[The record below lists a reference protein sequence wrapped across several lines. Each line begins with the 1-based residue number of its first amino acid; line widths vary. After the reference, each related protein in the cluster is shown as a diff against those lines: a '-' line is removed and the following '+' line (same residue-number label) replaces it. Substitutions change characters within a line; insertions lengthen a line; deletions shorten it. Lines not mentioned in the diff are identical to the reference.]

1 MSGSYEQKLYKKDAD
16 GSDNYVTTMVLG
28 SSFEDI
34 TTDATA
40 RYYIDCANWD
50 EMTIYYTVDPASSG
64 DIVTTRV
71 DFSPDQSTWCAEA
84 DEVVTA
90 GVAAQLP
97 KTRAFTTTAAGS
109 HAVPVVSIPLND
121 RWARI
126 MVKDDA
132 GTTGTIGAIVI
143 LSKVG
148 S

>member
-1 MSGSYEQKLYKKDAD
+1 MGTYEQKLYKKDAD

-34 TTDATA
+34 TTDAAA

-50 EMTIYYTVDPASSG
+50 EMTLYFTVDPASSG
-64 DIVTTRV
+64 DVVTTRI
-71 DFSPDQSTWCAEA
+71 DFSPDQVSWFAEA
-84 DEVVTA
+84 DEAVTA
-90 GVAAQLP
+90 GAATVLP
-97 KTRAFTTTAAGS
+97 KTRVFTTTADGS
-109 HAVPVVSIPLND
+109 HTIPIASIPLND

-132 GTTGTIGAIVI
+132 GTTGVIGVKIV

>member
-1 MSGSYEQKLYKKDAD
+1 MGTYEQKILAKDID
-16 GSDNYVTTMVLG
+16 GSNNYVTSFVLG

-34 TTDATA
+34 TTDETA

-50 EMTIYYTVDPASSG
+50 EMTIYFTVDPASSG
-64 DIVTTRV
+64 DIVTTRI
-71 DFSPDQSTWCAEA
+71 DFSPDQTTWCAEA

-90 GVAAQLP
+90 GAAAVLP

-109 HAVPVVSIPLND
+109 HTIPVASIPLND

-126 MVKDDA
+126 MVKDDV
-132 GTTGTIGAIVI
+132 GTTGTLGCKII

>member
-1 MSGSYEQKLYKKDAD
+1 MSGSYEQKIVSKDAD
-16 GSDNYVTTMVLG
+16 GSKNYVTSFVLG

-34 TTDATA
+34 TTDASA

-64 DIVTTRV
+64 DIVTMRV
-71 DFSPDQSTWCAEA
+71 DFSPDQTVWCAEA

-90 GVAAQLP
+90 GAAAVLP
-97 KTRAFTTTAAGS
+97 KTRVFTTTTAGS
-109 HAVPVVSIPLND
+109 HTIPVASIPLND

-132 GTTGTIGAIVI
+132 GTTGTLGCMII